1 MANRLSDEKARAI
14 AAEYCTNGFRKVD
27 ALLSLGYSKT
37 YANNVGLKIFD
48 NDRVVTAIR
57 RIQANLQ
64 AKTGFTVQQAER
76 EFEESRLLALK
87 LNLPGAAVSATTGK
101 CRLYGFDKDA
111 KAETKQDRELTEHQK
126 KEARRIAQIRLYE
139 VASEVAS

>member
-37 YANNVGLKIFD
+37 YANNIGLKIFD
-48 NDRVVTAIR
+48 NDRVVQAIA

-64 AKTGFTVQQAER
+64 AKTGFTVQQAEQ

-87 LNLPGAAVSATTGK
+87 LNLPAQQYQ
-101 CRLYGFDKDA
+101 L
-111 KAETKQDRELTEHQK
+111 
-126 KEARRIAQIRLYE
+126 RR
-139 VASEVAS
+139 ASVGSTASTRMPR